1 LAEGLGQIVVDVWN
15 SGKAEESKERAAKSD
30 ELPDLTPE
38 QLSDFQEEFKIGIYL
53 VCLCEQGG

>member
-1 LAEGLGQIVVDVWN
+1 VVDVWN

-38 QLSDFQEEFKIGIYL
+38 QLSDFQEEFKTGIFL